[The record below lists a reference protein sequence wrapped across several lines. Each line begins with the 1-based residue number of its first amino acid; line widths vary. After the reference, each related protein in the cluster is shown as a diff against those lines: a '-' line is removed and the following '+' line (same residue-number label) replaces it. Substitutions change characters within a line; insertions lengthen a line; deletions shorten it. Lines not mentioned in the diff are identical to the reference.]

1 MQHRKKSIETT
12 NNKNKNKTKQKQQK
26 EPPPKKKKQ
35 MRPIENKSKM
45 VELNPTISSSENEW
59 YTCRNYLLLRN

>member
-26 EPPPKKKKQ
+26 EPPPQKKQ